1 MLIDRIVE
9 RFATYDPGIRE
20 VVAETLA
27 VEQAHISEKSPRVG
41 QAIDDLI
48 DLAARD
54 EIKRRDQQ
62 SSEEEGGS

>member
-1 MLIDRIVE
+1 MLIDRIE
-9 RFATYDPGIRE
+9 KMFATYGPGIRE
-20 VVAETLA
+20 VVGETLA
-27 VEQAHISEKSPRVG
+27 VEQEHVSEKAPHVG